1 MEYLIREFEERD
13 IQKLVQLCERHARYE
28 GASYDCTNK
37 EKLLLNA
44 LTSAT
49 PPLKCLIV
57 EVRQQVIGYTTY
69 GLNFSTWEAKYF
81 LHMDCLYLDEGFRG
95 FGIGN
100 EIISRLKAQAKHLGC
115 ELLQWQT
122 PTSNVDAIRF
132 YNRLGAIS
140 LDKKRFF
147 LNL

>member
-28 GASYDCTNK
+28 GASYDRTNK

-57 EVRQQVIGYTTY
+57 E
-69 GLNFSTWEAKYF
+69 
-81 LHMDCLYLDEGFRG
+81 
-95 FGIGN
+95 
-100 EIISRLKAQAKHLGC
+100 
-115 ELLQWQT
+115 ELVT
-122 PTSNVDAIRF
+122 HSH
-132 YNRLGAIS
+132 
-140 LDKKRFF
+140 
-147 LNL
+147 